1 MSLKHILQQGT
12 LPGGWRVHGCLPDH
26 PATLSWSSWA
36 PRGERYRQ
44 HGTKMVRYYSS
55 LKYIPSLGTAS
66 HRFSWMP
73 QDWSGIVALSPC
85 SVTPLPRIWDTDMQ
99 EDTTKPPVLSP
110 GKTKPWVFHVAWYI
124 CSLSPWKSGREVPGV
139 QPQHFWETSSVLW
152 IDLGSIFCSFWG
164 EPLTELPRNIPCLF
178 YWEMHPRL
186 EYRKQIW
193 VKQLWLTCFFDTMKC
208 SILKRSLMNF
218 GAYGE

>member
-1 MSLKHILQQGT
+1 MQWKAALENQCREGQHVFQMLILFCSWVFYSTGNQTKTSPLRTAMSLKHILQQGT
-12 LPGGWRVHGCLPDH
+12 LPGGWRVHGCPPDH

-44 HGTKMVRYYSS
+44 HGAKTVRYYSS

-124 CSLSPWKSGREVPGV
+124 CSLSPW
-139 QPQHFWETSSVLW
+139 
-152 IDLGSIFCSFWG
+152 
-164 EPLTELPRNIPCLF
+164 
-178 YWEMHPRL
+178 
-186 EYRKQIW
+186 
-193 VKQLWLTCFFDTMKC
+193 
-208 SILKRSLMNF
+208 
-218 GAYGE
+218 